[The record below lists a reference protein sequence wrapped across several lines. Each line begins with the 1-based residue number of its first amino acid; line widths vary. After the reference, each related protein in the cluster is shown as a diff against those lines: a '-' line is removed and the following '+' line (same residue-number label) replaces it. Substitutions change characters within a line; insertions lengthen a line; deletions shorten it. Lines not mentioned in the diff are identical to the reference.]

1 MLIANSNVTQL
12 NGEKLSLSAQN
23 FMSVKKM
30 FSSPISLPRAVRPL
44 NYPSPLISS
53 IMKPLN
59 HYQINLQHLQY
70 RRSESGDMRQETGDR
85 RWETE
90 DGRQEIGDRRLET
103 ED

>member
-44 NYPSPLISS
+44 NYPSPLICS
-53 IMKPLN
+53 IKPLN
-59 HYQINLQHLQY
+59 PQYQQNHYHM
-70 RRSESGDMRQETGDR
+70 RPEAGDVRQET
-85 RWETE
+85 
-90 DGRQEIGDRRLET
+90 
-103 ED
+103 